1 MYGRLITNDIKKS
14 KLVTAATTIFI
25 AITAMLV
32 SLAAILI
39 INLAGSIDGMME
51 RAKTPHFMQMH
62 SGALDQSKLEEFAEA
77 QSNLADWQVL
87 DFLNVD
93 NSELFIAGK
102 PMTES
107 VQDNGFSVQSE
118 QFDFLVDTKDR
129 IIQPK
134 VGEVYL
140 PIIYERE
147 GIAKKGD
154 SLEVRGHKL
163 KVAGFLRDSQMN
175 ASLSSSK
182 RFIVNKKDY
191 HVLEKFGNVEY
202 LIEYR
207 VKDTEKIGDL
217 EKAYLKA
224 DLPANGP
231 ALTHTLFRMMN
242 AMSDGIMIAI
252 ILLVSLLMLA
262 VAFLCIRFT
271 LLSKIEDDYPEI
283 GVLKAIG
290 LRNSDVKRLYLAKY
304 AALGLVGCILGYL
317 LSFGFRG
324 ILLKNIQL
332 YMGESGN
339 QGLSLLVGLVGTVL
353 IFFGVVLYVNL
364 VLRRFRKISAA
375 SAIRFGGS
383 QDKARGRKGIKIAGR
398 SFPKIN
404 NLLGIK
410 DVLARKKIYLTLF
423 TVLLLS
429 SFILIMPQNLY
440 STVSSQS
447 FSRYMGIGKSDLRL
461 DIQQTKNIPAKTAE
475 VMEALQQDKQVTKS
489 VALTTKAFSLI
500 KQGKAEDQLK
510 IELGDHTVFPVEYAE
525 GKAPKKADEIA
536 LFSSLSDDI
545 EKPLNSS
552 LTVKTSTGNRT
563 LKVCGIYS
571 DVTNGGKTAKAV
583 FTDQKARTM
592 WCTISANLK
601 SGISASEK
609 AKDYGKQFTYAKVSD
624 IKNYMQQTFG
634 STIQTVATA
643 AKVAAIVALAITAL
657 IVLLFIKMLLAK
669 DRHEIAAL
677 KALGFT
683 SSDVRQQ
690 YFMRS
695 LVIVVLGTIIGTLLA
710 STLGGQVAGIAMSMM
725 GVSTFRFS
733 INPLISFV
741 LCPVGM
747 LLVTLAATTLAT
759 GSLQKIKISD
769 NIKE

>member
-1 MYGRLITNDIKKS
+1 MYSRLITNDIKRS

-32 SLAAILI
+32 SLAAILM

-51 RAKTPHFMQMH
+51 RAKTPHFLQMH
-62 SGALDQSKLEEFAEA
+62 SGAIDREKLTDFAES
-77 QSNLADWQVL
+77 QRNLDDWQVL

-93 NSELFIAGK
+93 NSDLLIAGE
-102 PMTES
+102 PLTDS

-118 QFDFLVDTKDR
+118 RFDYLLDTKDQ

-140 PIIYERE
+140 PIIYERD

-154 SLEVRGHKL
+154 SLEVRGHKM

-182 RFIVNKKDY
+182 RFIVHKDDY
-191 HVLEKFGNVEY
+191 QTLENFGNVEY

-207 VKDTEKIGDL
+207 VKDTNKISEL
-217 EKAYLKA
+217 ESAYLAA

-231 ALTHTLFRMMN
+231 ALTDTLFRMIN
-242 AMSDGIMIAI
+242 ALSDGIMIAI

-304 AALGLVGCILGYL
+304 AALVLVGCLLGFL
-317 LSFGFRG
+317 LSFAFRG

-339 QGLSLLVGLVGTVL
+339 QGLSLIVGLLGTVL
-353 IFFGVVLYVNL
+353 IFFGVLLYVNL

-375 SAIRFGGS
+375 SAIRFGVS
-383 QDKARGRKGIKIAGR
+383 QDKVRGGKGLKIAGR
-398 SFPKIN
+398 SFPN
-404 NLLGIK
+404 VNGLLGIK
-410 DVLARKKIYLTLF
+410 DVLSRKKIYVTLF
-423 TVLLLS
+423 MVLLLS

-447 FSRYMGIGKSDLRL
+447 FSRYMGIGKSDLRI
-461 DIQQTKNIPAKTAE
+461 DIQQTERIPEKTADI
-475 VMEALQQDKQVTKS
+475 MESLAQDKQITKS
-489 VALTTKAFSLI
+489 AALTTKAFSLI
-500 KQGKAEDQLK
+500 KKGKAEDQLK

-525 GKAPKKADEIA
+525 GKAPNKSNEIA
-536 LFSSLSDDI
+536 LSSALSDDL
-545 EKPLNSS
+545 EKPLNS
-552 LTVKTSTGNRT
+552 TVTIRTSAGDRK

-583 FTDQKARTM
+583 FSDQKAGTM
-592 WCTISANLK
+592 WCTISANVK
-601 SGISASEK
+601 KDVSPSQKVK
-609 AKDYGKQFTYAKVSD
+609 AYRSKFTYAKVSD
-624 IKNYMQQTFG
+624 IKHYMNQTFG
-634 STIQTVATA
+634 STIKTVATA
-643 AKVAAIVALAITAL
+643 AKVAVIVALVITML
-657 IVLLFIKMLLAK
+657 IVLLFVKMLLAK
-669 DRHEIAAL
+669 DRHEIAL
-677 KALGFT
+677 LQALGFT
-683 SSDVRQQ
+683 SRDIRQQ

-695 LVIVVLGTIIGTLLA
+695 LVIVVLGTIIGTILA
-710 STLGGQVAGIAMSMM
+710 STLGGQVASAAMSMM
-725 GVSTFRFS
+725 GVTTFRFS
-733 INPLISFV
+733 INPLVSFV
-741 LCPVGM
+741 LCPLGM
-747 LLVTLAATTLAT
+747 LLVTLLATTIAT
-759 GSLQKIKISD
+759 SSLQKIKISD

>member
-32 SLAAILI
+32 SLAAILV

-62 SGALDQSKLEEFAEA
+62 SGQIDQRKMEDFARS
-77 QSNLADWQVL
+77 QPNLADWQVL

-93 NSELFIAGK
+93 NTELFIAGK
-102 PMTES
+102 PMTDS
-107 VQDNGFSVQSE
+107 VQDNGFSVQSKK
-118 QFDFLVDTKDR
+118 FDFLVDTKDQ

-154 SLEVRGHKL
+154 LLEVKGHKL
-163 KVAGFLRDSQMN
+163 IVAGFLRDSQMN

-182 RFIVNKKDY
+182 RFIVNQKDY
-191 HVLEKFGNVEY
+191 QMLEKYGNVEY

-207 VKDTEKIGDL
+207 LKDLDKISDF
-217 EKAYLKA
+217 EKAYIKA
-224 DLPANGP
+224 ELPANGP

-242 AMSDGIMIAI
+242 ALSDGIMIAI

-290 LRNSDVKRLYLAKY
+290 LRNSDIKRLYLAKY
-304 AALGLVGCILGYL
+304 TAIGLVGCLLGYL
-317 LSFGFRG
+317 LSFAFRG
-324 ILLKNIQL
+324 ILLENIQL
-332 YMGESGN
+332 YMGKSGN
-339 QGLSLLVGLVGTVL
+339 QGLSMLVGLLGTVL
-353 IFFGVVLYVNL
+353 IFFGVLLYVNL

-375 SAIRFGGS
+375 SAIRFGVS
-383 QDKARGRKGIKIAGR
+383 QEKVRGGKGLKIAGR
-398 SFPKIN
+398 SFPKVN
-404 NLLGIK
+404 GLLGIK
-410 DVLARKKIYLTLF
+410 DVLSRKKLYVTLF

-429 SFILIMPQNLY
+429 SFILILPQNLY

-447 FSRYMGIGKSDLRL
+447 FSRYMGIGQSDLRL
-461 DIQQTKNIPAKTAE
+461 DIQQTKNIPEKTAE
-475 VMEALQQDKQVTKS
+475 IMDTLNQDKQISNS

-500 KQGKAEDQLK
+500 KNGKAEDQLK
-510 IELGDHTVFPVEYAE
+510 IELGDHTIFPVEYAE
-525 GKAPKKADEIA
+525 GEAPQKTNQIA
-536 LFSSLSDDI
+536 LSSSLSDDL
-545 EKPLNSS
+545 EKPLNST
-552 LTVKTSTGNRT
+552 LTVRTSKGDRK

-571 DVTNGGKTAKAV
+571 DVTNGGKTAKAM
-583 FTDQKARTM
+583 FTDQKAATM
-592 WCTISANLK
+592 WCTISGNVK
-601 SGISASEK
+601 GSVTPSEK
-609 AKDYGKQFTYAKVSD
+609 AKEYSSKFNYAKVSD
-624 IKNYMQQTFG
+624 IKHYMQQTFG

-643 AKVAAIVALAITAL
+643 AKVAVIVALVITAL

-669 DRHEIAAL
+669 DRHEIAVL
-677 KALGFT
+677 QALGFT
-683 SSDVRQQ
+683 SRDIRQQ

-725 GVSTFRFS
+725 GVTTFRFT
-733 INPLISFV
+733 INPLVSFV
-741 LCPVGM
+741 LCPLGM
-747 LLVTLAATTLAT
+747 LLVTLLATTLAT
-759 GSLQKIKISD
+759 ASLQKIKISD

>member
-51 RAKTPHFMQMH
+51 RAQTPHFMQMH
-62 SGALDQSKLEEFAEA
+62 SGTLDRSKLEDFANA
-77 QSNLADWQVL
+77 QSNLEEWQVL

-93 NSELFIAGK
+93 NSELFIAGD
-102 PMTES
+102 PMTDS

-118 QFDFLVDTKDR
+118 KFDFLLDTQDR
-129 IIQPK
+129 IIHPK

-163 KVAGFLRDSQMN
+163 TVAGFLRDSQMN

-191 HVLEKFGNVEY
+191 QALEKFGHVEY

-207 VKDTEKIGDL
+207 VKNTDKISDL
-217 EKAYLKA
+217 ETAYLKA
-224 DLPANGP
+224 ELPANGP
-231 ALTHTLFRMMN
+231 ALTDTLFRMMN
-242 AMSDGIMIAI
+242 AISDGIMIAI

-290 LRNSDVKRLYLAKY
+290 LRNSDVKRLYLVKY
-304 AALGLVGCILGYL
+304 AALGLVGCLTGYL
-317 LSFGFRG
+317 LSFAFRG
-324 ILLKNIQL
+324 VLLENIQL

-339 QGLSLLVGLVGTVL
+339 QGLSLIAGLLGTLL
-353 IFFGVVLYVNL
+353 IFFGVLLYVNL

-375 SAIRFGGS
+375 SAIRFGVS
-383 QDKARGRKGIKIAGR
+383 QDKVRGGKGLKMAGR
-398 SFPKIN
+398 SFPKTN
-404 NLLGIK
+404 GLLGLK
-410 DVLARKKIYLTLF
+410 DVLSRKKIYLTLF
-423 TVLLLS
+423 MVLLLS

-461 DIQQTKNIPAKTAE
+461 DIQQTKNIPEKTVD
-475 VMEALQQDKQVTKS
+475 VMKALDQDQQVTKS
-489 VALTTKAFSLI
+489 VALTTKTFPMI
-500 KQGKAEDQLK
+500 EKGKAKDQLK
-510 IELGDHTVFPVEYAE
+510 IELGNHTVFPVEYAE
-525 GKAPKKADEIA
+525 GKAPTKDHEIA
-536 LFSSLSDDI
+536 LSSALSDDL
-545 EKPLNSS
+545 EKPLNSTM
-552 LTVKTSTGNRT
+552 TVRTSKGDRK

-583 FTDQKARTM
+583 FSDPKAGTM
-592 WCTISANLK
+592 WCTISANVK
-601 SGISASEK
+601 GGVSPSQK
-609 AKDYGKQFTYAKVSD
+609 AKNYRSTYTYAKVSD
-624 IKNYMQQTFG
+624 IKHYMNQTFG
-634 STIQTVATA
+634 STIQPVATA
-643 AKVAAIVALAITAL
+643 AKVAAIVALVITAL
-657 IVLLFIKMLLAK
+657 IVLLFVKMLLAK
-669 DRHEIAAL
+669 DRHEIAVLHAI
-677 KALGFT
+677 GFT
-683 SSDVRQQ
+683 SRDIRNQ
-690 YFMRS
+690 YFTRL
-695 LVIVVLGTIIGTLLA
+695 LVIVLFGTFIGTLLA
-710 STLGGQVAGIAMSMM
+710 STLGGQVAGIFLSMM

-733 INPLISFV
+733 INPLVSFV
-741 LCPVGM
+741 LCPLGM
-747 LLVTLAATTLAT
+747 LLVTLLTTAIAT
-759 GSLQKIKISD
+759 GSLQKIKISE

>member
-1 MYGRLITNDIKKS
+1 MYGRLITNDVKNS

-32 SLAAILI
+32 SIAAILM
-39 INLAGSIDGMME
+39 INLAGSIDSMME

-62 SGALDQSKLEEFAEA
+62 SGDMDKSKLEDFAES
-77 QSNLADWQVL
+77 QRNLADWQVL

-93 NSELFIAGK
+93 NSELFIAGE
-102 PMTES
+102 PMTDS

-118 QFDFLVDTKDR
+118 KFDFLVDTKDR
-129 IIQPK
+129 IIQPQ

-154 SLEVRGHKL
+154 ILEVRGHRL
-163 KVAGFLRDSQMN
+163 MVAGFLRDSQMN

-182 RFIVNKKDY
+182 RFIVHKDDYQALKKI
-191 HVLEKFGNVEY
+191 GNVEY

-207 VKDTEKIGDL
+207 VKDTDKISDL
-217 EKAYLKA
+217 ETAYLKA
-224 DLPANGP
+224 NLPANGP
-231 ALTHTLFRMMN
+231 ALTDTLFRMMN
-242 AMSDGIMIAI
+242 ALSDGIMIAI
-252 ILLVSLLMLA
+252 ILLVSILMLA

-290 LRNSDVKRLYLAKY
+290 LRNSDIKRMYLAKY
-304 AALGLVGCILGYL
+304 AAIGSVGCILGYL
-317 LSFGFRG
+317 LSFAFRG
-324 ILLKNIQL
+324 VLLKNIQL

-339 QGLSLLVGLVGTVL
+339 QGLSLIIGLLGTVL
-353 IFFGVVLYVNL
+353 IFFGVLLYVNL

-375 SAIRFGGS
+375 SAIRFGVS
-383 QDKARGRKGIKIAGR
+383 QDKVRGGKGLKIAGR
-398 SFPKIN
+398 SFPRIN
-404 NLLGIK
+404 GLLGIK
-410 DVLARKKIYLTLF
+410 DVLSRKKIYLILF
-423 TVLLLS
+423 MVLLLS

-447 FSRYMGIGKSDLRL
+447 FSRYMGIGKSDLRI
-461 DIQQTKNIPAKTAE
+461 DIQQTENIPEKNADI
-475 VMEALQQDKQVTKS
+475 MEALDQDTDVTKS

-500 KQGKAEDQLK
+500 EKGKTEDQLK

-525 GKAPKKADEIA
+525 GEAPTKTNQIA
-536 LFSSLSDDI
+536 LSSSLSDDL
-545 EKPLNSS
+545 EKPIDST
-552 LTVKTSTGNRT
+552 LTVRTSDGDRK

-583 FTDQKARTM
+583 FTDKKAGTM

-601 SGISASEK
+601 EGISPSQT
-609 AKDYGKQFTYAKVSD
+609 AKKYSQKFTYAKVSD
-624 IKNYMQQTFG
+624 IKHYMNQTFG
-634 STIQTVATA
+634 TTIQTVATA
-643 AKVAAIVALAITAL
+643 AKVAVIVALVITAL

-669 DRHEIAAL
+669 DRHEISVL
-677 KALGFT
+677 QALGFT
-683 SSDVRQQ
+683 SRDIRQQ

-695 LVIVVLGTIIGTLLA
+695 LVIVVLGTIMGTILA

-733 INPLISFV
+733 INPLVSFV
-741 LCPVGM
+741 LCPLGM
-747 LLVTLAATTLAT
+747 LLVTLLAT
-759 GSLQKIKISD
+759 MIATASLRKIKISD

>member
-32 SLAAILI
+32 SLAAILV

-51 RAKTPHFMQMH
+51 HAQTPHFMQMH
-62 SGALDQSKLEEFAEA
+62 SGTLDRSKLEDFAKA

-93 NSELFIAGK
+93 NSELFIAGE
-102 PMTES
+102 PMTDS
-107 VQDNGFSVQSE
+107 VQDNGFSIQSE
-118 QFDFLVDTKDR
+118 KFDFLLDTQDH
-129 IIQPK
+129 IIHPK

-163 KVAGFLRDSQMN
+163 TVAGFLRDSQMN

-191 HVLEKFGNVEY
+191 QALEKFGNVEY

-207 VKDTEKIGDL
+207 VKDTDKISDL
-217 EKAYLKA
+217 ETAYLKSE
-224 DLPANGP
+224 LPANGP
-231 ALTHTLFRMMN
+231 ALTDTLFRMMN
-242 AMSDGIMIAI
+242 AISDGIMIAI

-290 LRNSDVKRLYLAKY
+290 LRNSDVKRLYLVKY
-304 AALGLVGCILGYL
+304 AALGLVGCLVGYL
-317 LSFGFRG
+317 LSFAFRG
-324 ILLKNIQL
+324 ILLENIQL

-339 QGLSLLVGLVGTVL
+339 QGLSLVVGLLGTLL
-353 IFFGVVLYVNL
+353 IFFGVLLYVNL

-375 SAIRFGGS
+375 SAIRFGVS
-383 QDKARGRKGIKIAGR
+383 QDKVRGGKGLKIAGR
-398 SFPKIN
+398 PFPKIN
-404 NLLGIK
+404 GLLGLK
-410 DVLARKKIYLTLF
+410 DVLSRKKLYLTLF
-423 TVLLLS
+423 MVLLLS

-461 DIQQTKNIPAKTAE
+461 DIQQTKNIPEKTVD
-475 VMEALQQDKQVTKS
+475 VMKALDQDQQVTKS
-489 VALTTKAFSLI
+489 VALTTKTFPMI
-500 KQGKAEDQLK
+500 EKGKAKDQLK
-510 IELGDHTVFPVEYAE
+510 IELGNHTVFPVEYAE
-525 GKAPKKADEIA
+525 GKAPTKDHEIA
-536 LFSSLSDDI
+536 LSSALSDDL
-545 EKPLNSS
+545 EKPLNSTM
-552 LTVKTSTGNRT
+552 TVRTSKGDRE

-583 FTDQKARTM
+583 FSDPKAGTM
-592 WCTISANLK
+592 WCTISANFK
-601 SGISASEK
+601 GGVSPSQK
-609 AKDYGKQFTYAKVSD
+609 AKDYRSTYTYAKVSD
-624 IKNYMQQTFG
+624 IKHYMNQTFG

-643 AKVAAIVALAITAL
+643 AKVAVIVALVITAL
-657 IVLLFIKMLLAK
+657 IVLLFVKMLLAK
-669 DRHEIAAL
+669 DRHEIAVLHAI
-677 KALGFT
+677 GFT
-683 SSDVRQQ
+683 SRDIRNQ
-690 YFMRS
+690 YFTRL
-695 LVIVVLGTIIGTLLA
+695 LVIVLFGTFIGTLLA
-710 STLGGQVAGIAMSMM
+710 STLGGQVAGIFLSMM

-733 INPLISFV
+733 INPLVSFV
-741 LCPVGM
+741 LCPLGM
-747 LLVTLAATTLAT
+747 LLVTLLTTAIAT
-759 GSLQKIKISD
+759 GSLQKIKISE

>member
-25 AITAMLV
+25 AFTAMLV
-32 SLAAILI
+32 SLAAILV
-39 INLAGSIDGMME
+39 INLAGSIDSMME

-62 SGALDQSKLEEFAEA
+62 SGELDKNKLEDFADA
-77 QSNLADWQVL
+77 QQNLADWQVL
-87 DFLNVD
+87 NFLNVD
-93 NSELFIAGK
+93 NSELFIAGE
-102 PMTES
+102 PLTDS

-118 QFDFLVDTKDR
+118 KFDFLVDTKDR
-129 IIQPK
+129 IIQPQ

-154 SLEVRGHKL
+154 MLEVHGHRL
-163 KVAGFLRDSQMN
+163 TVAGFLRDSQMN

-182 RFIVNKKDY
+182 RFIVHKNDY
-191 HVLEKFGNVEY
+191 QALENFGNVEY

-207 VKDTEKIGDL
+207 VKDTDKISDL
-217 EKAYLKA
+217 ETAYLKA
-224 DLPANGP
+224 NLPANGP
-231 ALTHTLFRMMN
+231 ALTDTLFRMIN
-242 AMSDGIMIAI
+242 ALSDGIMIAI

-304 AALGLVGCILGYL
+304 AAIGIVGCILGYL
-317 LSFGFRG
+317 LSFAFRG
-324 ILLKNIQL
+324 VLLKNIQL

-339 QGLSLLVGLVGTVL
+339 QGLSLIIGLLGTVL
-353 IFFGVVLYVNL
+353 IFFGVLLYVNL

-375 SAIRFGGS
+375 SAIRFGVS
-383 QDKARGRKGIKIAGR
+383 QDKVRGGKGLKIAGR
-398 SFPKIN
+398 SFPRIN
-404 NLLGIK
+404 GLLGIK
-410 DVLARKKIYLTLF
+410 DVLSRKKIYLTLF
-423 TVLLLS
+423 MVLLLS

-461 DIQQTKNIPAKTAE
+461 DIQQTKNIPEKTADI
-475 VMEALQQDKQVTKS
+475 MEALDQDTDVTKS
-489 VALTTKAFSLI
+489 VALTTKPFSLI
-500 KQGKAEDQLK
+500 KKGKTEDQLK
-510 IELGDHTVFPVEYAE
+510 IELGDHNVFPVEYAE
-525 GKAPKKADEIA
+525 GKAPIKTNQIA
-536 LFSSLSDDI
+536 LSSSLSDDL
-545 EKPLNSS
+545 EKPLNST
-552 LTVKTSTGNRT
+552 LTVRTSEGDRK

-583 FTDQKARTM
+583 FTDQKAGTM

-601 SGISASEK
+601 KGISPSQT
-609 AKDYGKQFTYAKVSD
+609 AKKYSKKYTYAKVSD
-624 IKNYMQQTFG
+624 IKHYMNQTFG

-643 AKVAAIVALAITAL
+643 AKVAVIVALVITAL

-669 DRHEIAAL
+669 DRHEIAVL
-677 KALGFT
+677 QALGFT
-683 SSDVRQQ
+683 SRDIRQQ

-695 LVIVVLGTIIGTLLA
+695 LMIVVLGTIIGTILA

-733 INPLISFV
+733 INPLVSFV
-741 LCPVGM
+741 LCPLGM
-747 LLVTLAATTLAT
+747 LLVTLLATTIAT
-759 GSLQKIKISD
+759 ASLQKIKISD